1 MQRTGVPS
9 RTAVPRT
16 ETALPGGGE
25 LSRADARRNRAKIL
39 VAAQAAFA
47 KEGTGVSLGEIARR
61 AGVGAGTVY
70 RHFPTKEVLLEAVLS
85 QRVERLTRVA
95 AEYATS
101 ADPGTAFFDF
111 VTEVVTSTPGNRDMC
126 ELLASQD
133 GWPRAVLLSSG
144 RRFAEAL
151 EALLGAAQER
161 GAVRPDLDFED
172 LQAIFTGCVAIQRLQ
187 PDQRSPAPMTA
198 LVIDALRP
206 RAVDGSAPEAVT
218 VAEGS
223 RKMRDEKRSAP
234 SKRNDEPSTCAVCGT
249 ALANTG
255 PGRPARFC
263 GPACRQR
270 AYRQRRAS
278 MAARN

>member
-1 MQRTGVPS
+1 MQRTFAPS
-9 RTAVPRT
+9 RTAVPRN
-16 ETALPGGGE
+16 ETVLSGGE

-39 VAAQAAFA
+39 AAAQAAFA

-85 QRVERLTRVA
+85 QRVEHLTRVA
-95 AEYATS
+95 AEYAAS
-101 ADPGTAFFDF
+101 EDPGSAFFDF
-111 VTEVVTSTPGNRDMC
+111 VTEVITSTPGSRDMC
-126 ELLASQD
+126 ELLASED

-161 GAVRPDLDFED
+161 GAVRPDLDVEG

-187 PDQRSPAPMTA
+187 PDQRSMAPMCA
-198 LVIDALRP
+198 LVIDALRAQ
-206 RAVDGSAPEAVT
+206 RDARGLGAAVT
-218 VAEGS
+218 DTGRARS
-223 RKMRDEKRSAP
+223 FRDENSA
-234 SKRNDEPSTCAVCGT
+234 SDGKRNAESLACAVCGA
-249 ALANTG
+249 ALAHSG

-263 GPACRQR
+263 GPACRQK
-270 AYRQRRAS
+270 AYRQRRTA
-278 MAARN
+278 MAARS